1 MCVLYTSLNPVSS
14 PIPNYIALWDWS
26 DTPAGRLLMVDK
38 EKTLVS
44 VLVDGNGDHPPEPH
58 DETAIWGS
66 GSTNGLVVVLKAL
79 FNWQLDGNR
88 E

>member
-1 MCVLYTSLNPVSS
+1 
-14 PIPNYIALWDWS
+14 
-26 DTPAGRLLMVDK
+26 MVDG

-44 VLVDGNGDHPPEPH
+44 VLVPGNGDHPPDPW

-66 GSTNGLVVVLKAL
+66 GDTNSLVVVLKAM
-79 FNWQLDGNR
+79 FTWQLDGDR